1 MYMKITKEKVLEIIK
16 LWKVENELD
25 ENAPAIDYKWFDEG
39 VENYYYFLED
49 KLSLP
54 FCLVYRG
61 GRDES
66 WLQCEYWSK
75 AIGKTIIMDGEV
87 GDFEDDEE
95 VADYIVRMNGEV
107 LEIERKLPDISVCAS
122 I

>member
-1 MYMKITKEKVLEIIK
+1 MKITKEKVLEVIK
-16 LWKVENELD
+16 LWKVENDID
-25 ENAPAIDYKWFDEG
+25 EKSPAIDYKWYDEG

-54 FCLVYRG
+54 FCLVYRA
-61 GRDES
+61 GRDNA

-75 AIGKTIIMDGEV
+75 ALGKTIIMDGEV

-95 VADYIVRMNGEV
+95 VADYLVRMNEEV
-107 LEIERKLPDISVCAS
+107 LEIERKLPDINLCAS
-122 I
+122 V